1 MWFSDSFGNECEVAT
16 KLLIIKIKLI
26 DMLFIIQN

>member
-1 MWFSDSFGNECEVAT
+1 MWFSDPFRNEYEVAT